1 MKRYTLASA
10 VTVLLLG
17 AQSPV
22 AKVSS
27 GFKNVPSPSQTEQK
41 LVLGPPVEE
50 YTRRTKPARQKNK
63 FPFQRKLK
71 KDLRHQ

>member
-1 MKRYTLASA
+1 MKRYTLAAA
-10 VTVLLLG
+10 VAILSIGT
-17 AQSPV
+17 QSPV
-22 AKVSS
+22 PQVSP

-50 YTRRTKPARQKNK
+50 YTRRNKPTRQNNK